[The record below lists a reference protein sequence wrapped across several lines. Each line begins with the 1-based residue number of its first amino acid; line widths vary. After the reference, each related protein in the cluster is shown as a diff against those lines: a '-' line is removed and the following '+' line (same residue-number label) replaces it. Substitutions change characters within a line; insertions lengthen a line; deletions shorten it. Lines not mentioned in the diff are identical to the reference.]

1 MAKKRVETEPA
12 SETGQAPTTKAQ
24 AMRDALAS
32 DPKGM
37 PKDIAERLSAQGW
50 NVTAKEVSQA
60 KFLLKAR
67 GKKGK
72 KKGTRKAAVKV
83 AEAVPAA
90 AVPADLVSVAALQ
103 KAKKLVHELGGL
115 GQAKQALAAL
125 AQLLD

>member
-12 SETGQAPTTKAQ
+12 SETRQSPATKAQ

-37 PKDIAERLSAQGW
+37 PRDIAERLSAEGW

-67 GKKGK
+67 KKKGK
-72 KKGTRKAAVKV
+72 KKAAAKV
-83 AEAVPAA
+83 TEAVPAA

-115 GQAKQALAAL
+115 GEAKQALAAL

>member
-12 SETGQAPTTKAQ
+12 SETGQSPATKAQ

-37 PKDIAERLSAQGW
+37 PKDIAERLSAEGW

-67 GKKGK
+67 KKKGK
-72 KKGTRKAAVKV
+72 KKAAAKV

-115 GQAKQALAAL
+115 GEAKQALAAL